1 MIVKLSHAGLDRVKM
16 SGRSLKGDR
25 FIVHP
30 EVPAIAKLF
39 VTVPDTKI
47 WLTNPEPAGF
57 LRWEGPIV
65 LPNDQ
70 LIRVDLLPGTKSEPA
85 EPSKR

>member
-1 MIVKLSHAGLDRVKM
+1 MKM

-39 VTVPDTKI
+39 INVPDTKI
-47 WLTNPEPAGF
+47 WLTNP
-57 LRWEGPIV
+57 R
-65 LPNDQ
+65 LPVSFGGKAQ
-70 LIRVDLLPGTKSEPA
+70 LCCRTIHSFALICYPE
-85 EPSKR
+85 